1 MLLATFA
8 IFIYELAHL
17 ADEVKDEEEEVRQV
31 EVKAIKVEVEEI
43 AVRHLLG
50 YNPPFS
56 LSFSLGGFSAC
67 PRPLGGVL
75 CLPYFQPTV
84 NCKESHCSTY
94 IGLWVWAYGV

>member
-1 MLLATFA
+1 MYISMLLATFA

-50 YNPPFS
+50 
-56 LSFSLGGFSAC
+56 L
-67 PRPLGGVL
+67 
-75 CLPYFQPTV
+75 
-84 NCKESHCSTY
+84 
-94 IGLWVWAYGV
+94 